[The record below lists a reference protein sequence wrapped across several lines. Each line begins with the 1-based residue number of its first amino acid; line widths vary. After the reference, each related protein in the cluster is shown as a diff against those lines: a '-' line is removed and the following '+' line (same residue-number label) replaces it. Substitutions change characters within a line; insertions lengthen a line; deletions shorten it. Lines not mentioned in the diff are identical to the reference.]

1 MSEAYPES
9 WERLKMIDTGK
20 IFSLLM
26 YAKGHNECR
35 NEIMSAKEEVVLYES
50 IGPHDMYRF
59 FICQTIQE
67 EKN

>member
-1 MSEAYPES
+1 
-9 WERLKMIDTGK
+9 MIDTGK